1 MKVNLGLGAH
11 NSADWPRFSSGD
23 FSTPLATPDHES
35 IEELLAIG
43 DLAEPLGY
51 DGIWTPEHSG
61 TPYGMAPNP
70 IQLLTYFAGRTE
82 SIGLGTMVAVLP
94 WWHPVRLAHQVA
106 YLDIVSKGRFDS
118 IGIGRGV
125 SKLEF
130 DAVGVSRDDARQRY
144 DESID
149 ILELALTQERFS
161 YDGKIFKIPE
171 MSIRPQPLSRDLP
184 SRMFG
189 ASSTPSSLE
198 LNARRG
204 LKPLFVGNK
213 PLTEAGQDVRQVN
226 IFRAEQGLPPCQ
238 PKAVLFMYCTTAADA
253 AKRAQEYIDIA
264 NRDVSLHYGF
274 GDPSNFA
281 GVKGYEDY
289 AGRKSYAT
297 AVTNDA
303 PAPANAPKNAPKGY
317 DQSNL
322 LIGTPDEI
330 IARIIEGQKIC
341 SFSEIT
347 IIPNFTSL
355 PYEEAR
361 KSIELFAKE
370 VLPAVHKMAT
380 PLHPAALPEPVQA

>member
-23 FSTPLATPDHES
+23 FSTPLATPDHEA
-35 IEELLAIG
+35 IEDILAIG
-43 DLAEPLGY
+43 DLAEPLGF

-70 IQLLTYFAGRTE
+70 LQMLTYFAARTE
-82 SIGLGTMVAVLP
+82 SIGLGTMVCVLP
-94 WWHPVRLAHQVA
+94 WWHPVRLAHQIA
-106 YLDIVSKGRFDS
+106 YLDIISKGRFES
-118 IGIGRGV
+118 IGVGRGV
-125 SKLEF
+125 AKKEF

-144 DESID
+144 DEAID

-161 YDGKIFKIPE
+161 YEGQIYKIPE

-184 SRMFG
+184 SRLYG

-213 PLTEAGQDVRQVN
+213 PLTEAGADVKQVN
-226 IFRAEQGLPPCQ
+226 AFRREEGLSPCQ
-238 PKAVLFMYCTTAADA
+238 PKAVLFMYCTAAPDA
-253 AKRAQEYIDIA
+253 AAQAQHYIDIA

-289 AGRKSYAT
+289 AGRKAYAT
-297 AVTNDA
+297 AVTSDA
-303 PAPANAPKNAPKGY
+303 PAPKSAPKGY

-322 LIGTPDEI
+322 LIGTPEQI

-341 SFSEIT
+341 SYDEIT
-347 IIPNFTSL
+347 LVPNFTSL
-355 PYEEAR
+355 PYAEAR

-370 VLPAVHKMAT
+370 VLPVIHQMAA
-380 PLHPAALPEPVQA
+380 PLHPAALPDPVEAA

>member
-1 MKVNLGLGAH
+1 MKVNIGLGAH

-23 FSTPLATPDHES
+23 FSTPLETPDHEA
-35 IEELLAIG
+35 IEEILALG

-70 IQLLTYFAGRTE
+70 LQMLTYFAARTE
-82 SIGLGTMVAVLP
+82 SISLGTMVAVLP
-94 WWHPVRLAHQVA
+94 WWHPVRLAHQIA
-106 YLDIVSKGRFDS
+106 YLDIISKGRFTS
-118 IGIGRGV
+118 IGVGRGV
-125 SKLEF
+125 AKSEF
-130 DAVGVSRDDARQRY
+130 DAVGVARDDARQRY
-144 DESID
+144 DEAID

-161 YDGKIFKIPE
+161 YEGQIYKIPE

-184 SRMFG
+184 ARLYG

-226 IFRAEQGLPPCQ
+226 IFRAEEGLAPCQ

-253 AKRAQEYIDIA
+253 ATKAQDYIDIA

-274 GDPSNFA
+274 GNPNNFV

-289 AGRKSYAT
+289 AGRKAYAT
-297 AVTNDA
+297 AVTTDA
-303 PAPANAPKNAPKGY
+303 PAPKSAPKGY

-322 LIGTPDEI
+322 LIGTPEQI

-341 SFSEIT
+341 SYNEIT
-347 IIPNFTSL
+347 LVPNFTSL
-355 PYEEAR
+355 PYSEAR
-361 KSIELFAKE
+361 KSIELFARE
-370 VLPAVHKMAT
+370 VLPVVQKLAT
-380 PLHPAALPEPVQA
+380 PLHPAALPEPAEA